1 MDTPGMSNLI
11 HLVDLRKVTLTSK
24 GFFCNFNQIQKVIT
38 VSKIVMKIFIDE
50 NIYFMVI

>member
-1 MDTPGMSNLI
+1 M
-11 HLVDLRKVTLTSK
+11 SK

-50 NIYFMVI
+50 IIYIYSYLIVKQNLIR